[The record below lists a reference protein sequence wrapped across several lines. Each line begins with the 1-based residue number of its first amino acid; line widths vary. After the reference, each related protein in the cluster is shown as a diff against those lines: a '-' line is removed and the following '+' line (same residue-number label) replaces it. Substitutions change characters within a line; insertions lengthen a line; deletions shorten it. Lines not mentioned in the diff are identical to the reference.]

1 MSDDVNL
8 AMTDLA
14 DIAPLVEVAPDSTV
28 SRTVLKAEGARL
40 VLFSFDAGQEL
51 TEHTAAVPVLLQA
64 LDGSFEITAAG
75 RTVDLLAGRR
85 RPPRHPHTARR
96 RGQGPESAAPDDAGS
111 AAVLTMSG
119 WTPTQARSA
128 RLRSL
133 LLGPHPWRTADE
145 VVTWFGAMQAQ
156 DLASALWSLG
166 LRLPGSTEKDMLTAL
181 EQRQILR
188 TWPMRGTIH
197 LVPAE
202 DAHWMLGLMGS
213 TMMATSHRRRENLG
227 LTQEDTDKATA
238 ALADA
243 LSGGGH
249 LTRSQALATIN
260 DAGVTTE
267 GQRGYHLLWYAALT
281 GVTCIGPQVE
291 GEQTFVLLDEWV
303 ATPRRLEA
311 REAAAELAYRY
322 FRSHGPAP
330 VSDFAGWS
338 GLGLRITRTALND
351 NAGRLTSV
359 TVDGE
364 EMWLQHGAHRRPRR
378 GPTAA
383 PDGRAAGL
391 RRAHP
396 GLQGPAPARP
406 RGPIRRHRP
415 GRQRGLPV
423 HDRVR
428 RHRARHLDA
437 HHHREAGEGH
447 APAVRPS
454 HGHAPRSRR
463 SRARRAYAQYLGRTP
478 VSRRRARRDPAADDA
493 TGTSAD

>member
-1 MSDDVNL
+1 MSD
-8 AMTDLA
+8 
-14 DIAPLVEVAPDSTV
+14 
-28 SRTVLKAEGARL
+28 
-40 VLFSFDAGQEL
+40 
-51 TEHTAAVPVLLQA
+51 
-64 LDGSFEITAAG
+64 
-75 RTVDLLAGRR
+75 
-85 RPPRHPHTARR
+85 
-96 RGQGPESAAPDDAGS
+96 
-111 AAVLTMSG
+111 

-166 LRLPGSTEKDMLTAL
+166 LRLPGSTEKDMHTAL

-202 DAHWMLGLMGS
+202 DAQWMLSLMGS

-227 LTQEDTDKATA
+227 LTQEDTDKATS

-249 LTRSQALATIN
+249 LTRSQALSTIN
-260 DAGVTTE
+260 DSGVTTE

-303 ATPRRLEA
+303 ANPRRLEA
-311 REAAAELAYRY
+311 REAATELAYRY
-322 FRSHGPAP
+322 FRSHGPAA

-351 NAGRLTSV
+351 NAGRLTCV

-364 EMWLQHGAHRRPRR
+364 ELWLS
-378 GPTAA
+378 TELTDD
-383 PDGRAAGL
+383 PD
-391 RRAHP
+391 
-396 GLQGPAPARP
+396 
-406 RGPIRRHRP
+406 
-415 GRQRGLPV
+415 
-423 HDRVR
+423 
-428 RHRARHLDA
+428 
-437 HHHREAGEGH
+437 
-447 APAVRPS
+447 AVRPQRRTVALPGFDELLLGFKDRRLHIPEGRFDDIVPGGNGVFRS
-454 HGHAPRSRR
+454 TIVSDGIVHGTWTRGITAKQVKVTLRPFAPLTATRR
-463 SRARRAYAQYLGRTP
+463 AAVDRALGAYAQYLGRSLTSTVLDP
-478 VSRRRARRDPAADDA
+478 VA
-493 TGTSAD
+493 